1 MRIQLLRTFV
11 VVAEVGS
18 PSVAAQRLLYSES
31 SVAYHI
37 KELEKS
43 LGAQLF
49 TRTNHCLELTRAGQ
63 AALGPTIDL
72 LRTADRMAEAVHVA
86 TRTARRPVRPTMSV
100 APRPRPARPAPS
112 PRPSQENA

>member
-11 VVAEVGS
+11 AVAELGS
-18 PSVAAQRLLYSES
+18 PSLAAQRLLYSES

-37 KELEKS
+37 RELEKS

-49 TRTNHCLELTRAGQ
+49 TRADRSLELTRAGQ
-63 AALGPTIDL
+63 AALGPTVDL

-86 TRTARRPVRPTMSV
+86 TRPERRPVRSRDPVS
-100 APRPRPARPAPS
+100 AGSQPRRPAPS
-112 PRPSQENA
+112 PRGAAADR

>member
-1 MRIQLLRTFV
+1 MRLQLLRTFV

-37 KELEKS
+37 RELEKS

-49 TRTNHCLELTRAGQ
+49 TRTSQSLQLTRAGE
-63 AALGPTIDL
+63 AALGLTIEL
-72 LRTADRMAEAVHVA
+72 LRTADRIAEAVHVA
-86 TRTARRPVRPTMSV
+86 ARPERRPVRQAGPV
-100 APRPRPARPAPS
+100 APHLRPARPAPS
-112 PRPSQENA
+112 PRPSRENA